1 MCAANACQLQGA
13 SQANMRE
20 VLQDFGTQQTARP
33 SHKRK
38 ISDPSGM
45 APVYNITLNITG
57 DVNAA
62 LSLFTKDNNGVPL
75 SDI

>member
-13 SQANMRE
+13 SQADMRE
-20 VLQDFGTQQTARP
+20 VLQQTARP

-38 ISDPSGM
+38 ISDPFGM